1 MADGFQSDAFQNDAF
16 QADAGAPPVIVV
28 PPVLPTMI
36 TRAQSGALYDQYLEP
51 ITLDYVDGPDVDGT
65 DGAWLE
71 TADSR
76 TAMMIMLETR
86 LGTSYSA
93 PRDGTKIGEMLASGD
108 PVTPEIVAAECT
120 RAAGE
125 LERVGMI
132 SDFAIAI
139 KDANGAYLTNGA
151 GRLEPILRW
160 TDRAT
165 GTPVD
170 LAYAP
175 FTGGG

>member
-1 MADGFQSDAFQNDAF
+1 MFGDLYDGLYGDAFGEG
-16 QADAGAPPVIVV
+16 GAIATSPVALSLRPV
-28 PPVLPTMI
+28 PTP
-36 TRAQSGALYDQYLEP
+36 RAQSGALYDAVLDP
-51 ITLDYVDGPDVDGT
+51 ITLDYIDGPDVDGT

-76 TAMMIMLETR
+76 TAMMIMLETW
-86 LGTSYSA
+86 LGASYSA
-93 PRDGTKIGEMLASGD
+93 PRDGTKIGAMLASGD

-125 LERVGMI
+125 LERAGMI
-132 SDFAIAI
+132 EGFSIAI
-139 KDANGAYLTNGA
+139 KDAHGDYLSNGD
-151 GRLEPILRW
+151 GRLTPILRW

-170 LAYAP
+170 LVYAP
-175 FTGGG
+175 FTGGA